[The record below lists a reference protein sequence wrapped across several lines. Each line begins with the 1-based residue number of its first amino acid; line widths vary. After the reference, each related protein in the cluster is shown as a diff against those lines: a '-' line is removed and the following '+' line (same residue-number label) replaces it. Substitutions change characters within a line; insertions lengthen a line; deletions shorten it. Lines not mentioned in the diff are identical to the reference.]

1 MRAPWIQ
8 QAVWKEIQE
17 RRGRKLKW
25 FDKKQADYSLYLCTD
40 RELMSTSTLE
50 EAVEQAIKGGAT
62 VIQLREKDSSSKE
75 FYEIACSIKKITEK
89 YKVPLIIND
98 RADIALAVDAE
109 GVHVG
114 QSDLP
119 PLAVRNIIGKD
130 KIVGVS
136 AHNVEQAVKA
146 YEEGADY
153 IGVGAMYATN
163 TKKNAEVT
171 GIEGLRKIRAN
182 VSIPIVAIGGIN
194 EKKVLNF
201 KGTGIDGIAVV
212 SAVIAK
218 PDIKEA
224 ASVLAELVKKV
235 KCL

>member
-1 MRAPWIQ
+1 M
-8 QAVWKEIQE
+8 
-17 RRGRKLKW
+17 KW

-75 FYEIACSIKKITEK
+75 FYETACSIKKITEK

-224 ASVLAELVKKV
+224 ASVLAELVKKI

>member
-1 MRAPWIQ
+1 M
-8 QAVWKEIQE
+8 
-17 RRGRKLKW
+17 KW